1 MKKGMSICLLL
12 AGLLMPVAVHA
23 ADAQG
28 SGTKQNYLYYRD
40 ANVPPFQKS
49 REFFDMPN
57 RPGKYGITL
66 VSYDM
71 GPMTFQVLRVDED
84 VEKIIKVHRSY
95 SLNDHEFYMLFDNP
109 DGKFDLIVEIANS
122 NPVNRAKVSVI
133 VVEEP

>member
-1 MKKGMSICLLL
+1 MKTTLTICLLL
-12 AGLLMPVAVHA
+12 AGLLLPCTTHA
-23 ADAQG
+23 ADSQDG
-28 SGTKQNYLYYRD
+28 VSQQNYLYYRD

-57 RPGKYGITL
+57 RPGRYGITL

-71 GPMTFQVLRVDED
+71 GPLTFQVLQVDED
-84 VEKIIKVHRSY
+84 IEKMIKFHRSY
-95 SLNDHEFYMLFDNP
+95 SLNDHEFHMVFNNP

-122 NPVNRAKVSVI
+122 NPLSRARVSVI